1 MLRTANDQH
10 ETNEPSKLN
19 PNQKKSSKVKML
31 KNSILP
37 LVVISSLATLT
48 GCNKEPIPDFKCSYQ
63 QSGSGV
69 TDTNLF
75 KNRKVSNDEK
85 YFIYESDDKGYTFKL
100 EVDRRT
106 LSATMIMT
114 ENKTNEVLSYLT
126 GSCK

>member
-1 MLRTANDQH
+1 MDDER
-10 ETNEPSKLN
+10 ETNEASK
-19 PNQKKSSKVKML
+19 PDSNQQNISRLKML
-31 KNSILP
+31 KKSILP
-37 LVVISSLATLT
+37 LALISSVVMLT

-75 KNRKVSNDEK
+75 KNRRVSNDEK
-85 YFIYESDDKGYTFKL
+85 YFIYESDDNGYTFKL

-126 GSCK
+126 GNCK